1 MGSVPDCE
9 AQSVVRLTA
18 EREIAGSIPGDGPVL
33 RVFKYLRNEDT
44 PFALQ
49 MARPSRGSNDHVKRR
64 SHLHWDVKI
73 APSISSKYTDTKI
86 KCVFMVV
93 SHIAFI

>member
-9 AQSVVRLTA
+9 AQSVERLTA
-18 EREIAGSIPGDGPVL
+18 EREVAGSIPGDGPIL

-49 MARPSRGSNDHVKRR
+49 MARPSRGSKDNVKWR

-73 APSISSKYTDTKI
+73 TPSISTFVLNTLTLK
-86 KCVFMVV
+86 
-93 SHIAFI
+93 